1 MSEFPYPNWDL
12 SESTYIG
19 CRAPSGLFPLLS
31 PRMWKARPSF
41 CRKEIGRTRLRRNTR
56 YRILSQTA
64 LPGHTTAGQIDSSF
78 NNNSYPT
85 TLLHLHCSY
94 KKPTQLEDL
103 HLITGF
109 CLCSGFP
116 TICSAEVRAIF
127 KNTKQVISLYCLN
140 SSEGLPLPLHCR
152 IELKIP
158 TLATRPSRVCAFLSL
173 FYHLPCAHSTRAKPA
188 FPTVPL
194 SHARL
199 LLSGPSCWLNP
210 LPRHSMACPFHQ
222 ASLQNGLTPND
233 CVSHLSPS
241 TSLSHFIFFHRIY
254 H

>member
-41 CRKEIGRTRLRRNTR
+41 CRKEIGRTRLRRNTG

-103 HLITGF
+103 YLIIGF

-116 TICSAEVRAIF
+116 TIRSAEVRAIF

-158 TLATRPSRVCAFLSL
+158 NLADKAIASL
-173 FYHLPCAHSTRAKPA
+173 CL
-188 FPTVPL
+188 PL
-194 SHARL
+194 SVLPSPLCSLH
-199 LLSGPSCWLNP
+199 LS
-210 LPRHSMACPFHQ
+210 Q
-222 ASLQNGLTPND
+222 ASLPHGTPRPCQAAALRAFLLAQPAAQTFHGLPLP
-233 CVSHLSPS
+233 SGLSSERPDS
-241 TSLSHFIFFHRIY
+241 K
-254 H
+254 